1 MPYLGEIPTLKKL
14 SLHFP
19 PKGIWSKIRSIWRV
33 WGMTHDI
40 QQDGINIFHGLSNEL
55 PLNIGTPQQRE
66 TKLGED
72 RCKYLVTIHD
82 LIFIHTPQY
91 YHWIDRKI
99 YNYKFRRA
107 CQCADRVIAVSEY
120 TKQEIM
126 HYYHTPEEKIDV
138 VYQGCDPVF
147 AQDIESSKQE
157 EVKQKYQLPDQYVLY
172 VGSIEERKNLMLV
185 AKAMAEINQM
195 AKANEEK
202 CNIAKIH
209 VVAVGRRTPYVDEIQ
224 AYLKEKAQLQ
234 SQRDCYKKERD
245 EERESHSQTKKELAK
260 AKEEITKLQESKE
273 AKELSEQANVDL
285 HSVVLVL
292 QRRLF
297 KTNSDASSY
306 MKGEVEFDER
316 RMNDMEFTDV
326 VDEANKLAS
335 GIIEEVD
342 QTPVDTGKEPKLPKS
357 DKRKEKKDKEDKPKR
372 RRNVFSIKVLDSM
385 GIDTSNLPAGF
396 KLIHRK
402 NKITGEDV
410 WIVRMY
416 DCYAPLAGCIEYEI
430 GRFNV
435 PGHDPMCSKHPDHI
449 VGKNP
454 LLPSFARFYLDM
466 KIHYNVS
473 ENRILEMLRDM
484 EAFMPQSSLN
494 KWMHEI
500 MKCLRERLQD
510 LMLEV
515 IKSSIYTNNDETRI
529 LVRNLLE
536 DKPDKYKVEYI
547 HAALSL
553 EKKLVVMLYGEG
565 SRSHTIPEE
574 QIFEHSN
581 IKYFTA
587 DRAKLYDTVVKS
599 IEEKYGVKITRTA
612 CWFHARHYFVDAFI
626 ADHRVRPII
635 KLMNYLFYIERVA
648 DEKGKTGEARLKFR
662 LKYSRFVV
670 QSIMKA
676 LQRMK
681 DEKDVKKYGKMVMR
695 AVNYVLDDKEA
706 FQVFLT
712 NGDVEIHNIA
722 IERCF
727 RHIAMGRRNW
737 GKAGSHEAAEN
748 LAFMYSLY
756 ESCKMNNLNF
766 GRYIEDI
773 LTRMKDGDK
782 DYKSMLPCY
791 YVEKSDEVKECA

>member
-1 MPYLGEIPTLKKL
+1 MKQQENMILNKLNQYKNLYL
-14 SLHFP
+14 
-19 PKGIWSKIRSIWRV
+19 
-33 WGMTHDI
+33 
-40 QQDGINIFHGLSNEL
+40 QASNENAHL
-55 PLNIGTPQQRE
+55 
-66 TKLGED
+66 K
-72 RCKYLVTIHD
+72 H
-82 LIFIHTPQY
+82 
-91 YHWIDRKI
+91 
-99 YNYKFRRA
+99 
-107 CQCADRVIAVSEY
+107 AVSKHEDELEANRK
-120 TKQEIM
+120 T
-126 HYYHTPEEKIDV
+126 
-138 VYQGCDPVF
+138 
-147 AQDIESSKQE
+147 IESMDSRILELE
-157 EVKQKYQLPDQYVLY
+157 ENQKEWD
-172 VGSIEERKNLMLV
+172 
-185 AKAMAEINQM
+185 
-195 AKANEEK
+195 
-202 CNIAKIH
+202 
-209 VVAVGRRTPYVDEIQ
+209 
-224 AYLKEKAQLQ
+224 KEKAQLQ

-245 EERESHSQTKKELAK
+245 EEREDHLKTKAELKLAK
-260 AKEEITKLQESKE
+260 EDIAKLQVAKE

-285 HSVVLVL
+285 LSVVQVL

-297 KTNSDASSY
+297 QSNSDASSY
-306 MKGEVEFDER
+306 MKGQVDFDER
-316 RMNDMEFTDV
+316 LMSEMSFDDV
-326 VDEANKLAS
+326 VSEADKLVKELN
-335 GIIEEVD
+335 GDVD
-342 QTPVDTGKEPKLPKS
+342 GTPVDTGKDPELPNSNK
-357 DKRKEKKDKEDKPKR
+357 KEKTDKGDKPKR
-372 RRNVFSIKVLDSM
+372 KRNVFSIPVLDHM
-385 GIDTSNLPAGF
+385 GIDTSNLPEGF

-402 NKITGEDV
+402 DKETGADI
-410 WIVRMY
+410 WMVRMY
-416 DCYAPLAGCIEYEI
+416 ECYAPLAGCIEYEI

-449 VGKNP
+449 IGKNP
-454 LLPSFARFYLDM
+454 LLPSFGRFYFDM

-473 ENRILEMLRDM
+473 ENRILEMLKDM

-494 KWMHEI
+494 KWIHEI
-500 MKCLRERLQD
+500 MTGLRERLLP
-510 LMLEV
+510 LMIEV
-515 IKSSIYTNNDETRI
+515 VKLSTYTNNDETRI

-553 EKKLVVMLYGEG
+553 EKKMVVMLYGEG

-587 DRAKLYDTVVKS
+587 DRAKLYDTVVKNM
-599 IEEKYGVKITRTA
+599 EEKYGIEIKRSA

-626 ADHRVRPII
+626 ADHRVRTII

-648 DEKGKTGEARLKFR
+648 NEKNKRGKARLAFR
-662 LKYSRFVV
+662 LKYSRSVV

-681 DEKDVKKYGKMVMR
+681 DEKDTKKYGKMVMR

-706 FQVFLT
+706 FQLFLK
-712 NGDVEIHNIA
+712 NGDIEIHNIA

-737 GKAGSHEAAEN
+737 GKAGSHKAAEN

-791 YVEKSDEVKECA
+791 YVEKSDEVKEYA

>member
-1 MPYLGEIPTLKKL
+1 MILNQLDQYKNMYLQANNENARLK
-14 SLHFP
+14 HA
-19 PKGIWSKIRSIWRV
+19 V
-33 WGMTHDI
+33 TEHD
-40 QQDGINIFHGLSNEL
+40 NEL
-55 PLNIGTPQQRE
+55 KANQNT
-66 TKLGED
+66 
-72 RCKYLVTIHD
+72 
-82 LIFIHTPQY
+82 
-91 YHWIDRKI
+91 
-99 YNYKFRRA
+99 
-107 CQCADRVIAVSEY
+107 
-120 TKQEIM
+120 
-126 HYYHTPEEKIDV
+126 
-138 VYQGCDPVF
+138 
-147 AQDIESSKQE
+147 IESMENRILALENENK
-157 EVKQKYQLPDQYVLY
+157 
-172 VGSIEERKNLMLV
+172 
-185 AKAMAEINQM
+185 EIT
-195 AKANEEK
+195 A
-202 CNIAKIH
+202 
-209 VVAVGRRTPYVDEIQ
+209 
-224 AYLKEKAQLQ
+224 
-234 SQRDCYKKERD
+234 ERD
-245 EERESHSQTKKELAK
+245 EYKTKCELECDSHSKTKEELTKTKEELTK
-260 AKEEITKLQESKE
+260 AKEEIEKLREAKE
-273 AKELSEQANVDL
+273 AKDLSEQANVDL
-285 HSVVLVL
+285 HSVVQVL
-292 QRRLF
+292 QHRLF
-297 KTNSDASSY
+297 KTNSDATNY
-306 MKGEVEFDER
+306 MKGEMEADEC
-316 RMNDMEFTDV
+316 RMNDMDFKDV
-326 VDEANKLAS
+326 VEEANKLVKELN
-335 GIIEEVD
+335 EEVD
-342 QTPVDTGKEPKLPKS
+342 QTPVDPGKDPELPKS
-357 DKRKEKKDKEDKPKR
+357 DKKKEKKDKEDKPKR

-402 NKITGEDV
+402 DKITGEDV
-410 WIVRMY
+410 WTVRMY

-449 VGKNP
+449 IGTNP

-473 ENRILEMLRDM
+473 ENRILEMLKDM

-500 MKCLRERLQD
+500 MKCLRERLQG

-515 IKSSIYTNNDETRI
+515 IKSSTYTNNDETRI
-529 LVRNLLE
+529 LVRNLME

-547 HAALSL
+547 HAALSQ
-553 EKKLVVMLYGEG
+553 EKKLVVMLYGAG

-587 DRAKLYDTVVKS
+587 DRAKLYETVVKD
-599 IEEKYGVKITRTA
+599 IEEKYDVKITRTA

-662 LKYSRFVV
+662 LKFSRTVV

-737 GKAGSHEAAEN
+737 GKAGSHAAAEN

-782 DYKSMLPCY
+782 DYRAMLPCY
-791 YVEKSDEVKECA
+791 YVEKFDEVKECA

>member
-1 MPYLGEIPTLKKL
+1 MILNKLNQYKNLYL
-14 SLHFP
+14 
-19 PKGIWSKIRSIWRV
+19 
-33 WGMTHDI
+33 
-40 QQDGINIFHGLSNEL
+40 QASNENAHL
-55 PLNIGTPQQRE
+55 
-66 TKLGED
+66 K
-72 RCKYLVTIHD
+72 H
-82 LIFIHTPQY
+82 
-91 YHWIDRKI
+91 
-99 YNYKFRRA
+99 
-107 CQCADRVIAVSEY
+107 AVSRHEDELEASRK
-120 TKQEIM
+120 T
-126 HYYHTPEEKIDV
+126 
-138 VYQGCDPVF
+138 
-147 AQDIESSKQE
+147 IESMDSRILELE
-157 EVKQKYQLPDQYVLY
+157 ENQKEWD
-172 VGSIEERKNLMLV
+172 
-185 AKAMAEINQM
+185 
-195 AKANEEK
+195 
-202 CNIAKIH
+202 
-209 VVAVGRRTPYVDEIQ
+209 
-224 AYLKEKAQLQ
+224 KEKAQLQ

-245 EERESHSQTKKELAK
+245 EEREDHLKTKAELKLAK
-260 AKEEITKLQESKE
+260 EDIAKLQVAKE

-285 HSVVLVL
+285 LSVVQVL

-297 KTNSDASSY
+297 QSNSDASSY
-306 MKGEVEFDER
+306 MKGQVDFDER
-316 RMNDMEFTDV
+316 RMSEMSFDDV
-326 VDEANKLAS
+326 VSEADKLVKELN
-335 GIIEEVD
+335 GDVD
-342 QTPVDTGKEPKLPKS
+342 GTPVDTGKDPELPNSNK
-357 DKRKEKKDKEDKPKR
+357 KEKTDKGDKPKR
-372 RRNVFSIKVLDSM
+372 KRNVFSIPVLDHM
-385 GIDTSNLPAGF
+385 GIDTSNLPEGF

-402 NKITGEDV
+402 DKETGADI
-410 WIVRMY
+410 WMVRMY
-416 DCYAPLAGCIEYEI
+416 ECYAPLAGCIEYEI

-449 VGKNP
+449 IGKNP
-454 LLPSFARFYLDM
+454 LLPSFGRFYFDM

-473 ENRILEMLRDM
+473 ENRILEMLKDM

-494 KWMHEI
+494 KWIHEI
-500 MKCLRERLQD
+500 MTGLRERLLP
-510 LMLEV
+510 LMIEV
-515 IKSSIYTNNDETRI
+515 VKLSTYTNNDETRI

-553 EKKLVVMLYGEG
+553 EKKMVVMLYGEG

-587 DRAKLYDTVVKS
+587 DRAKLYDTVVKNM
-599 IEEKYGVKITRTA
+599 EEKYGIEIKRSA

-626 ADHRVRPII
+626 ADHRVRTII

-648 DEKGKTGEARLKFR
+648 NEKNKRGKARLAFR
-662 LKYSRFVV
+662 LKYSRSVV

-681 DEKDVKKYGKMVMR
+681 DEKDTKKYGKMVMR

-706 FQVFLT
+706 FQLFLK
-712 NGDVEIHNIA
+712 NGDIEIHNIA

-737 GKAGSHEAAEN
+737 GKAGSHKAAEN

>member
-1 MPYLGEIPTLKKL
+1 MKQQENMILNQLDQYKNMYLQANNENARLK
-14 SLHFP
+14 HA
-19 PKGIWSKIRSIWRV
+19 V
-33 WGMTHDI
+33 TEHD
-40 QQDGINIFHGLSNEL
+40 NEL
-55 PLNIGTPQQRE
+55 KANQNT
-66 TKLGED
+66 
-72 RCKYLVTIHD
+72 
-82 LIFIHTPQY
+82 
-91 YHWIDRKI
+91 
-99 YNYKFRRA
+99 
-107 CQCADRVIAVSEY
+107 
-120 TKQEIM
+120 
-126 HYYHTPEEKIDV
+126 
-138 VYQGCDPVF
+138 
-147 AQDIESSKQE
+147 IESMENRILALENENK
-157 EVKQKYQLPDQYVLY
+157 
-172 VGSIEERKNLMLV
+172 
-185 AKAMAEINQM
+185 EIT
-195 AKANEEK
+195 A
-202 CNIAKIH
+202 
-209 VVAVGRRTPYVDEIQ
+209 
-224 AYLKEKAQLQ
+224 
-234 SQRDCYKKERD
+234 ERD
-245 EERESHSQTKKELAK
+245 EYKTKCELECDSHSKTKEELTKTKEELTK
-260 AKEEITKLQESKE
+260 AKEEIEKLREAKE
-273 AKELSEQANVDL
+273 AKDLSEQANVDL
-285 HSVVLVL
+285 HSVVQVL
-292 QRRLF
+292 QHRLF
-297 KTNSDASSY
+297 KTNSDATNY
-306 MKGEVEFDER
+306 MKGEMEADEC
-316 RMNDMEFTDV
+316 RMNDMDFKDV
-326 VDEANKLAS
+326 VEEANKLVKELN
-335 GIIEEVD
+335 EEVD
-342 QTPVDTGKEPKLPKS
+342 QTPVDPGKDPELPKS
-357 DKRKEKKDKEDKPKR
+357 DKKKEKKDKEDKPKR

-402 NKITGEDV
+402 DKITGEDV
-410 WIVRMY
+410 WTVRMY

-449 VGKNP
+449 IGTNP

-473 ENRILEMLRDM
+473 ENRILEMLKDM

-500 MKCLRERLQD
+500 MKCLRERLQG

-515 IKSSIYTNNDETRI
+515 IKSSTYTNNDETRI
-529 LVRNLLE
+529 LVRNLME

-553 EKKLVVMLYGEG
+553 EKKLVVMLYGAG

-587 DRAKLYDTVVKS
+587 DRAKLYETVVKD
-599 IEEKYGVKITRTA
+599 IEEKYDVKITRTA

-662 LKYSRFVV
+662 LKFSRTVV

-737 GKAGSHEAAEN
+737 GKAGSHAAAEN

-782 DYKSMLPCY
+782 DYRAMLPCY
-791 YVEKSDEVKECA
+791 YVEKFDEVKECA

>member
-1 MPYLGEIPTLKKL
+1 MKQQENMILNKLNQYKNLYL
-14 SLHFP
+14 
-19 PKGIWSKIRSIWRV
+19 
-33 WGMTHDI
+33 
-40 QQDGINIFHGLSNEL
+40 QASNENAHL
-55 PLNIGTPQQRE
+55 
-66 TKLGED
+66 K
-72 RCKYLVTIHD
+72 H
-82 LIFIHTPQY
+82 
-91 YHWIDRKI
+91 
-99 YNYKFRRA
+99 
-107 CQCADRVIAVSEY
+107 AVSKHEDELEANRK
-120 TKQEIM
+120 TIDSMDSRILEL
-126 HYYHTPEEKIDV
+126 EEN
-138 VYQGCDPVF
+138 
-147 AQDIESSKQE
+147 
-157 EVKQKYQLPDQYVLY
+157 QKEWD
-172 VGSIEERKNLMLV
+172 
-185 AKAMAEINQM
+185 
-195 AKANEEK
+195 
-202 CNIAKIH
+202 
-209 VVAVGRRTPYVDEIQ
+209 
-224 AYLKEKAQLQ
+224 KEKAQLQ

-260 AKEEITKLQESKE
+260 AKEKITKLQESKE

-402 NKITGEDV
+402 DKITGEDV

>member
-1 MPYLGEIPTLKKL
+1 MKQQENMILNQLDQYKNMYLQANNENARLK
-14 SLHFP
+14 HA
-19 PKGIWSKIRSIWRV
+19 V
-33 WGMTHDI
+33 TEHD
-40 QQDGINIFHGLSNEL
+40 NEL
-55 PLNIGTPQQRE
+55 KANQNT
-66 TKLGED
+66 
-72 RCKYLVTIHD
+72 
-82 LIFIHTPQY
+82 
-91 YHWIDRKI
+91 
-99 YNYKFRRA
+99 
-107 CQCADRVIAVSEY
+107 
-120 TKQEIM
+120 
-126 HYYHTPEEKIDV
+126 
-138 VYQGCDPVF
+138 
-147 AQDIESSKQE
+147 IESMENRILALENENK
-157 EVKQKYQLPDQYVLY
+157 
-172 VGSIEERKNLMLV
+172 
-185 AKAMAEINQM
+185 EIT
-195 AKANEEK
+195 A
-202 CNIAKIH
+202 
-209 VVAVGRRTPYVDEIQ
+209 
-224 AYLKEKAQLQ
+224 
-234 SQRDCYKKERD
+234 ERD
-245 EERESHSQTKKELAK
+245 EYKTKCELECDSHSKTKEELTKTKEELTK
-260 AKEEITKLQESKE
+260 AKEEIEKLREAKE
-273 AKELSEQANVDL
+273 AKDLSEQANVDL
-285 HSVVLVL
+285 HSVAQVL
-292 QRRLF
+292 QHRLF
-297 KTNSDASSY
+297 KTNSDATNY
-306 MKGEVEFDER
+306 MKGEMEADEC
-316 RMNDMEFTDV
+316 RMNDMDFKDV
-326 VDEANKLAS
+326 VEEANKLVKELN
-335 GIIEEVD
+335 EEVD
-342 QTPVDTGKEPKLPKS
+342 QTPVDPGKDPELPKS
-357 DKRKEKKDKEDKPKR
+357 DKKKEKKDKEDKPKR

-402 NKITGEDV
+402 DKITGEDV
-410 WIVRMY
+410 WTVRMY

-449 VGKNP
+449 IGTNP

-473 ENRILEMLRDM
+473 ENRILEMLKDM

-500 MKCLRERLQD
+500 MKCLRERLQG

-515 IKSSIYTNNDETRI
+515 IKSSTYTNNDETRI
-529 LVRNLLE
+529 LDRNLME

-553 EKKLVVMLYGEG
+553 EKKLVVMLYGAG

-587 DRAKLYDTVVKS
+587 DRAKLYETVVKD
-599 IEEKYGVKITRTA
+599 IEEKYDVKITRTA

-662 LKYSRFVV
+662 LKFSRTVV

-737 GKAGSHEAAEN
+737 GKAGSHAAAEN

-782 DYKSMLPCY
+782 DYRAMLPCY
-791 YVEKSDEVKECA
+791 YVEKFDEVKECA

>member
-1 MPYLGEIPTLKKL
+1 MKQQENMILSQLDQYKNMYLQANNENARLK
-14 SLHFP
+14 HA
-19 PKGIWSKIRSIWRV
+19 V
-33 WGMTHDI
+33 TEHD
-40 QQDGINIFHGLSNEL
+40 NEL
-55 PLNIGTPQQRE
+55 KANQNT
-66 TKLGED
+66 
-72 RCKYLVTIHD
+72 
-82 LIFIHTPQY
+82 
-91 YHWIDRKI
+91 
-99 YNYKFRRA
+99 
-107 CQCADRVIAVSEY
+107 
-120 TKQEIM
+120 
-126 HYYHTPEEKIDV
+126 
-138 VYQGCDPVF
+138 
-147 AQDIESSKQE
+147 IESMENRILALENENK
-157 EVKQKYQLPDQYVLY
+157 
-172 VGSIEERKNLMLV
+172 
-185 AKAMAEINQM
+185 EIT
-195 AKANEEK
+195 A
-202 CNIAKIH
+202 
-209 VVAVGRRTPYVDEIQ
+209 
-224 AYLKEKAQLQ
+224 
-234 SQRDCYKKERD
+234 ERD
-245 EERESHSQTKKELAK
+245 EYKTKCELECDSHSKTKEELTKTKEELTK
-260 AKEEITKLQESKE
+260 AKEEIEKLREAKE
-273 AKELSEQANVDL
+273 AKDLSEQANVDL
-285 HSVVLVL
+285 HSVVQVL
-292 QRRLF
+292 QHRLF
-297 KTNSDASSY
+297 KTNSDATNY
-306 MKGEVEFDER
+306 MKGEMEADEC
-316 RMNDMEFTDV
+316 RMNDMDFKDV
-326 VDEANKLAS
+326 VEEANKLVKELN
-335 GIIEEVD
+335 EEVD
-342 QTPVDTGKEPKLPKS
+342 QTPVDPGKDPELPKS
-357 DKRKEKKDKEDKPKR
+357 DKKKEKKDKEDKPKR

-402 NKITGEDV
+402 DKITGEDV
-410 WIVRMY
+410 WTVRMY

-449 VGKNP
+449 IGTNP

-473 ENRILEMLRDM
+473 ENRILEMLKDM

-500 MKCLRERLQD
+500 MKCLRERLQG

-515 IKSSIYTNNDETRI
+515 IKSSTYTNNDETRI
-529 LVRNLLE
+529 LVRNLME

-553 EKKLVVMLYGEG
+553 EKKLVVMLYGAG

-587 DRAKLYDTVVKS
+587 DRAKLYETVVKD
-599 IEEKYGVKITRTA
+599 IEEKYDVKITRTA

-662 LKYSRFVV
+662 LKFSRTVV

-737 GKAGSHEAAEN
+737 GKAGSHAAAEN

-782 DYKSMLPCY
+782 DYRAMLPCY
-791 YVEKSDEVKECA
+791 YVEKFDEVKECA

>member
-1 MPYLGEIPTLKKL
+1 MILNKLNQYRNLYLQASNVNAHLK
-14 SLHFP
+14 H
-19 PKGIWSKIRSIWRV
+19 
-33 WGMTHDI
+33 
-40 QQDGINIFHGLSNEL
+40 
-55 PLNIGTPQQRE
+55 
-66 TKLGED
+66 
-72 RCKYLVTIHD
+72 
-82 LIFIHTPQY
+82 
-91 YHWIDRKI
+91 
-99 YNYKFRRA
+99 
-107 CQCADRVIAVSEY
+107 AVSKHEDELEANRK
-120 TKQEIM
+120 TIESMDSRILELEENQKEWD
-126 HYYHTPEEKIDV
+126 EEK
-138 VYQGCDPVF
+138 
-147 AQDIESSKQE
+147 ARLE
-157 EVKQKYQLPDQYVLY
+157 
-172 VGSIEERKNLMLV
+172 
-185 AKAMAEINQM
+185 
-195 AKANEEK
+195 
-202 CNIAKIH
+202 
-209 VVAVGRRTPYVDEIQ
+209 
-224 AYLKEKAQLQ
+224 

-335 GIIEEVD
+335 GINEEVD

-402 NKITGEDV
+402 DKITGEDV

-500 MKCLRERLQD
+500 MKCLRERLQG

-565 SRSHTIPEE
+565 SR
-574 QIFEHSN
+574 
-581 IKYFTA
+581 
-587 DRAKLYDTVVKS
+587 
-599 IEEKYGVKITRTA
+599 
-612 CWFHARHYFVDAFI
+612 
-626 ADHRVRPII
+626 II

-695 AVNYVLDDKEA
+695 AVNYVLDDKEV

-748 LAFMYSLY
+748 LAFMCSLY

>member
-1 MPYLGEIPTLKKL
+1 MKQQENMILNQLDQYKNMYLQANNENARLK
-14 SLHFP
+14 HA
-19 PKGIWSKIRSIWRV
+19 V
-33 WGMTHDI
+33 TEHD
-40 QQDGINIFHGLSNEL
+40 NEL
-55 PLNIGTPQQRE
+55 KANQNT
-66 TKLGED
+66 
-72 RCKYLVTIHD
+72 
-82 LIFIHTPQY
+82 
-91 YHWIDRKI
+91 
-99 YNYKFRRA
+99 
-107 CQCADRVIAVSEY
+107 
-120 TKQEIM
+120 
-126 HYYHTPEEKIDV
+126 
-138 VYQGCDPVF
+138 
-147 AQDIESSKQE
+147 IESMENRILALENENK
-157 EVKQKYQLPDQYVLY
+157 
-172 VGSIEERKNLMLV
+172 
-185 AKAMAEINQM
+185 EIT
-195 AKANEEK
+195 A
-202 CNIAKIH
+202 
-209 VVAVGRRTPYVDEIQ
+209 
-224 AYLKEKAQLQ
+224 
-234 SQRDCYKKERD
+234 ERD
-245 EERESHSQTKKELAK
+245 EYKTKCELECDSHSKTKEELTKTKEELTK
-260 AKEEITKLQESKE
+260 AKEEIEKLREAKE
-273 AKELSEQANVDL
+273 AKDLSEQANVDL
-285 HSVVLVL
+285 HSVVQVL
-292 QRRLF
+292 QHRLF
-297 KTNSDASSY
+297 KTNSDATNY
-306 MKGEVEFDER
+306 MKGEMEADEC
-316 RMNDMEFTDV
+316 RMNDMDFKDV
-326 VDEANKLAS
+326 VEEANKLVKELN
-335 GIIEEVD
+335 EEVD
-342 QTPVDTGKEPKLPKS
+342 QTPVDPGKDPELPKS
-357 DKRKEKKDKEDKPKR
+357 DKKKEKKDKEDKPKR

-402 NKITGEDV
+402 DKITGEDV
-410 WIVRMY
+410 WTVRMY

-449 VGKNP
+449 IGTNP

-473 ENRILEMLRDM
+473 ENRILEMLKDM

-500 MKCLRERLQD
+500 MKCLRERLQG

-515 IKSSIYTNNDETRI
+515 IKSSTYTNNDETRI
-529 LVRNLLE
+529 LVRNLME

-547 HAALSL
+547 HAALSQ
-553 EKKLVVMLYGEG
+553 EKKLVVMLYGAG

-587 DRAKLYDTVVKS
+587 DRAKLYETVVKD
-599 IEEKYGVKITRTA
+599 IEEKYDVKITRTA

-662 LKYSRFVV
+662 LKFSRTVV

-737 GKAGSHEAAEN
+737 GKAGSHAAAEN

-782 DYKSMLPCY
+782 DYRAMLPCY

>member
-1 MPYLGEIPTLKKL
+1 MILNQLNQYKNLYL
-14 SLHFP
+14 
-19 PKGIWSKIRSIWRV
+19 
-33 WGMTHDI
+33 
-40 QQDGINIFHGLSNEL
+40 QASNENAHL
-55 PLNIGTPQQRE
+55 
-66 TKLGED
+66 K
-72 RCKYLVTIHD
+72 H
-82 LIFIHTPQY
+82 
-91 YHWIDRKI
+91 
-99 YNYKFRRA
+99 
-107 CQCADRVIAVSEY
+107 AVSKHEDELEANRK
-120 TKQEIM
+120 T
-126 HYYHTPEEKIDV
+126 
-138 VYQGCDPVF
+138 
-147 AQDIESSKQE
+147 IESMDSRILELE
-157 EVKQKYQLPDQYVLY
+157 ENQKEWD
-172 VGSIEERKNLMLV
+172 
-185 AKAMAEINQM
+185 
-195 AKANEEK
+195 
-202 CNIAKIH
+202 
-209 VVAVGRRTPYVDEIQ
+209 
-224 AYLKEKAQLQ
+224 KEKAQLQ

-245 EERESHSQTKKELAK
+245 EEREDHLKTKAELKLAK
-260 AKEEITKLQESKE
+260 EDIAKLQVAKE

-285 HSVVLVL
+285 LSVVQVL

-297 KTNSDASSY
+297 QSNSDASSY
-306 MKGEVEFDER
+306 MKGQVDFDER
-316 RMNDMEFTDV
+316 RMSEMSFDDV
-326 VDEANKLAS
+326 VSEADKLVKELN
-335 GIIEEVD
+335 GDVD
-342 QTPVDTGKEPKLPKS
+342 GTPVDTGKDPELPNSNK
-357 DKRKEKKDKEDKPKR
+357 KEKTDKGDKPKR
-372 RRNVFSIKVLDSM
+372 KRNVFSIPVLDHM
-385 GIDTSNLPAGF
+385 GIDTSNLPEGF

-402 NKITGEDV
+402 DKETGADI
-410 WIVRMY
+410 WMVRMY
-416 DCYAPLAGCIEYEI
+416 ECYAPLAGCIEYEI

-449 VGKNP
+449 IGKNP
-454 LLPSFARFYLDM
+454 LLPSFGRFYFDM

-473 ENRILEMLRDM
+473 ENRILEMLKDM

-494 KWMHEI
+494 KWIHEI
-500 MKCLRERLQD
+500 MTGLRERLLP
-510 LMLEV
+510 LMIEV
-515 IKSSIYTNNDETRI
+515 VKLSTYTNNDETRI

-553 EKKLVVMLYGEG
+553 EKKMVVMLYGEG

-587 DRAKLYDTVVKS
+587 DRAKLYDTVVKNM
-599 IEEKYGVKITRTA
+599 EEKYGIEIKRSA

-626 ADHRVRPII
+626 ADHRVRTII

-648 DEKGKTGEARLKFR
+648 NEKNKRGKARLAFR
-662 LKYSRFVV
+662 LKYSRSVV

-681 DEKDVKKYGKMVMR
+681 DEKDTKKYGKMVMR

-706 FQVFLT
+706 FQLFLK
-712 NGDVEIHNIA
+712 NGDIEIHNIA

-737 GKAGSHEAAEN
+737 GKAGSHKAAEN

-791 YVEKSDEVKECA
+791 YVEKTDEVKECA

>member
-1 MPYLGEIPTLKKL
+1 MILNQLDQYKNMYLQANNENARLK
-14 SLHFP
+14 HA
-19 PKGIWSKIRSIWRV
+19 V
-33 WGMTHDI
+33 TEHD
-40 QQDGINIFHGLSNEL
+40 NEL
-55 PLNIGTPQQRE
+55 KANQNT
-66 TKLGED
+66 
-72 RCKYLVTIHD
+72 
-82 LIFIHTPQY
+82 
-91 YHWIDRKI
+91 
-99 YNYKFRRA
+99 
-107 CQCADRVIAVSEY
+107 
-120 TKQEIM
+120 
-126 HYYHTPEEKIDV
+126 
-138 VYQGCDPVF
+138 
-147 AQDIESSKQE
+147 IESMENRILALENENK
-157 EVKQKYQLPDQYVLY
+157 
-172 VGSIEERKNLMLV
+172 
-185 AKAMAEINQM
+185 EIT
-195 AKANEEK
+195 A
-202 CNIAKIH
+202 
-209 VVAVGRRTPYVDEIQ
+209 
-224 AYLKEKAQLQ
+224 
-234 SQRDCYKKERD
+234 ERD
-245 EERESHSQTKKELAK
+245 EYKTKFELECDSHSKTKEELTKTKEELTK
-260 AKEEITKLQESKE
+260 AKEEIEKLREAKE
-273 AKELSEQANVDL
+273 AKDLSEQANVDL
-285 HSVVLVL
+285 HSVVQVL
-292 QRRLF
+292 QHRLF
-297 KTNSDASSY
+297 KTNSDATNY
-306 MKGEVEFDER
+306 MKGEMEADEC
-316 RMNDMEFTDV
+316 RMNDMDFKDV
-326 VDEANKLAS
+326 VEEANKLVKELN
-335 GIIEEVD
+335 EEVD
-342 QTPVDTGKEPKLPKS
+342 QTPVDPGKDPELPKS
-357 DKRKEKKDKEDKPKR
+357 DKKKEKKDKEDKPKR

-402 NKITGEDV
+402 DKITGEDV
-410 WIVRMY
+410 WTVRMY

-449 VGKNP
+449 IGTNP

-473 ENRILEMLRDM
+473 ENRILEMLKDM

-494 KWMHEI
+494 KWMYEI
-500 MKCLRERLQD
+500 MKCLRERLQG

-515 IKSSIYTNNDETRI
+515 IKSSTYTNNDETRI
-529 LVRNLLE
+529 LVRNLME

-553 EKKLVVMLYGEG
+553 EKKLVVMLYGAG

-587 DRAKLYDTVVKS
+587 DRAKLYETVVKD
-599 IEEKYGVKITRTA
+599 IEEKYDVKITRTA

-662 LKYSRFVV
+662 LKFSRTVV

-737 GKAGSHEAAEN
+737 GKAGSHAAAEN

-782 DYKSMLPCY
+782 DYRAMLPCY

>member
-1 MPYLGEIPTLKKL
+1 MILNQLDQYKNMYLQANNENARLK
-14 SLHFP
+14 HA
-19 PKGIWSKIRSIWRV
+19 V
-33 WGMTHDI
+33 TEHD
-40 QQDGINIFHGLSNEL
+40 NEL
-55 PLNIGTPQQRE
+55 KANQNT
-66 TKLGED
+66 
-72 RCKYLVTIHD
+72 
-82 LIFIHTPQY
+82 
-91 YHWIDRKI
+91 
-99 YNYKFRRA
+99 
-107 CQCADRVIAVSEY
+107 
-120 TKQEIM
+120 
-126 HYYHTPEEKIDV
+126 
-138 VYQGCDPVF
+138 
-147 AQDIESSKQE
+147 IESMENRILALENENK
-157 EVKQKYQLPDQYVLY
+157 
-172 VGSIEERKNLMLV
+172 
-185 AKAMAEINQM
+185 EIT
-195 AKANEEK
+195 A
-202 CNIAKIH
+202 
-209 VVAVGRRTPYVDEIQ
+209 
-224 AYLKEKAQLQ
+224 
-234 SQRDCYKKERD
+234 ERD
-245 EERESHSQTKKELAK
+245 EYKTKCELECDSHSKTKEELTKTKEELTK
-260 AKEEITKLQESKE
+260 AKEEIEKLREAKE
-273 AKELSEQANVDL
+273 AKDLSEQANVDL
-285 HSVVLVL
+285 HSVVQVL
-292 QRRLF
+292 QHRLF
-297 KTNSDASSY
+297 KTNSDATNY
-306 MKGEVEFDER
+306 MKGEMEADEC
-316 RMNDMEFTDV
+316 RMNDMDFKDV
-326 VDEANKLAS
+326 VEEANKLVKELN
-335 GIIEEVD
+335 EEVD
-342 QTPVDTGKEPKLPKS
+342 QTPVDPGKDPELPKS
-357 DKRKEKKDKEDKPKR
+357 DKKKEKKDKEDKPKR

-402 NKITGEDV
+402 DKITGEDV
-410 WIVRMY
+410 WTVRMY

-449 VGKNP
+449 IGTNP

-473 ENRILEMLRDM
+473 ENRILEMLKDM

-494 KWMHEI
+494 KCMHEI
-500 MKCLRERLQD
+500 MKCLRERLQG

-515 IKSSIYTNNDETRI
+515 IKSSTYTNNDETRI
-529 LVRNLLE
+529 LVRNLME

-553 EKKLVVMLYGEG
+553 EKKLVVMLYGAG

-587 DRAKLYDTVVKS
+587 DRAKLYETVVKD
-599 IEEKYGVKITRTA
+599 IEEKYDVKITRTA

-662 LKYSRFVV
+662 LKFSRTVV

-737 GKAGSHEAAEN
+737 GKAGSHAAAEN

-782 DYKSMLPCY
+782 DYRAMLPCY
-791 YVEKSDEVKECA
+791 YVEKFDEVKECA

>member
-1 MPYLGEIPTLKKL
+1 MILNQLNQYKNLYL
-14 SLHFP
+14 
-19 PKGIWSKIRSIWRV
+19 
-33 WGMTHDI
+33 
-40 QQDGINIFHGLSNEL
+40 QASNENAHL
-55 PLNIGTPQQRE
+55 
-66 TKLGED
+66 K
-72 RCKYLVTIHD
+72 H
-82 LIFIHTPQY
+82 
-91 YHWIDRKI
+91 
-99 YNYKFRRA
+99 
-107 CQCADRVIAVSEY
+107 AVSKHEDELEANRK
-120 TKQEIM
+120 T
-126 HYYHTPEEKIDV
+126 
-138 VYQGCDPVF
+138 
-147 AQDIESSKQE
+147 IESMDSRILELE
-157 EVKQKYQLPDQYVLY
+157 ENQKEWD
-172 VGSIEERKNLMLV
+172 
-185 AKAMAEINQM
+185 
-195 AKANEEK
+195 
-202 CNIAKIH
+202 
-209 VVAVGRRTPYVDEIQ
+209 
-224 AYLKEKAQLQ
+224 KEKAQLE

-245 EERESHSQTKKELAK
+245 EEREDHLKTKAELKLAK
-260 AKEEITKLQESKE
+260 EDIAKLQVAKE

-285 HSVVLVL
+285 LSVVQVL

-297 KTNSDASSY
+297 QSNSDASSY
-306 MKGEVEFDER
+306 MKGQVDFDER
-316 RMNDMEFTDV
+316 LMSEMSFDDV
-326 VDEANKLAS
+326 VSEADKLVKELN
-335 GIIEEVD
+335 GDVD
-342 QTPVDTGKEPKLPKS
+342 GTPVDTGKDPELPNSNK
-357 DKRKEKKDKEDKPKR
+357 KEKTDKGDKPKR
-372 RRNVFSIKVLDSM
+372 KRNVFSIPVLDHM
-385 GIDTSNLPAGF
+385 GIDTSNLPEGF

-402 NKITGEDV
+402 DKETGADI
-410 WIVRMY
+410 WMVRMY
-416 DCYAPLAGCIEYEI
+416 ECYAPLAGCIEYEI

-449 VGKNP
+449 IGKNP
-454 LLPSFARFYLDM
+454 LLPSFGRFYFDM

-473 ENRILEMLRDM
+473 ENRILEMLKDM

-494 KWMHEI
+494 KWIHEI
-500 MKCLRERLQD
+500 MTGLRERLLP
-510 LMLEV
+510 LMIEV
-515 IKSSIYTNNDETRI
+515 VKLSTYTNNDETRI

-553 EKKLVVMLYGEG
+553 EKKMVVMLYGEG

-587 DRAKLYDTVVKS
+587 DRAKLYDTVVKNM
-599 IEEKYGVKITRTA
+599 EEKYGIEIKRSA

-626 ADHRVRPII
+626 ADHRVRTII

-648 DEKGKTGEARLKFR
+648 NEKNKRGKARLAFR
-662 LKYSRFVV
+662 LKYSRSVV

-681 DEKDVKKYGKMVMR
+681 DEKDTKKYGKMVMR

-706 FQVFLT
+706 FQLFLK
-712 NGDVEIHNIA
+712 NGDIEIHNIA

-737 GKAGSHEAAEN
+737 GKAGSHKTAEN

-791 YVEKSDEVKECA
+791 YVEKTDEVKECA

>member
-1 MPYLGEIPTLKKL
+1 MILNQLNQYRNLYLQANNKIEGLK
-14 SLHFP
+14 HA
-19 PKGIWSKIRSIWRV
+19 V
-33 WGMTHDI
+33 AQHE
-40 QQDGINIFHGLSNEL
+40 NEL
-55 PLNIGTPQQRE
+55 KTRQE
-66 TKLGED
+66 
-72 RCKYLVTIHD
+72 
-82 LIFIHTPQY
+82 LIESMDSRILEFEKDY
-91 YHWIDRKI
+91 E
-99 YNYKFRRA
+99 A
-107 CQCADRVIAVSEY
+107 VAADRDDY
-120 TKQEIM
+120 
-126 HYYHTPEEKIDV
+126 
-138 VYQGCDPVF
+138 
-147 AQDIESSKQE
+147 
-157 EVKQKYQLPDQYVLY
+157 
-172 VGSIEERKNLMLV
+172 
-185 AKAMAEINQM
+185 
-195 AKANEEK
+195 
-202 CNIAKIH
+202 
-209 VVAVGRRTPYVDEIQ
+209 
-224 AYLKEKAQLQ
+224 
-234 SQRDCYKKERD
+234 
-245 EERESHSQTKKELAK
+245 K
-260 AKEEITKLQESKE
+260 AKYEQECDSHVKTKEELKALREENAKLQNAKE

-285 HSVVLVL
+285 HSVVQVL
-292 QRRLF
+292 QHRLF
-297 KTNSDASSY
+297 KTNSDATAY

-316 RMNDMEFTDV
+316 RMNDMEFKDV
-326 VDEANKLAS
+326 VEEADKLVKELN
-335 GIIEEVD
+335 EEVD
-342 QTPVDTGKEPKLPKS
+342 KTPVDPGKEPELPKS
-357 DKRKEKKDKEDKPKR
+357 DKKKEKKDKEDKPKR

-402 NKITGEDV
+402 DKDTGEDV
-410 WIVRMY
+410 WTVRMY

-473 ENRILEMLRDM
+473 ENRILEMLKDM

-494 KWMHEI
+494 KWIHEV
-500 MKCLRERLQD
+500 MQCLRERLQD
-510 LMLEV
+510 LMIEV
-515 IKSSIYTNNDETRI
+515 IKSSSYTHNDETRI
-529 LVRNLLE
+529 LVRNLME

-553 EKKLVVMLYGEG
+553 EKKLVVMLYGAG

-574 QIFEHSN
+574 QIFEQSN
-581 IKYFTA
+581 IRYFTA
-587 DRAKLYDTVVKS
+587 DRAKLYETVVKDL
-599 IEEKYGVKITRTA
+599 EEKYGVEITRTA

-626 ADHRVRPII
+626 ADHRVRTII

-648 DEKGKTGEARLKFR
+648 NEKGKTGAKRLAFR
-662 LKYSRFVV
+662 LRYSRPVV

-737 GKAGSHEAAEN
+737 GKAGSHGAAEN

-782 DYKSMLPCY
+782 DYRAMLPCY

>member
-1 MPYLGEIPTLKKL
+1 MKQQVNMILNQLNQYRNMYL
-14 SLHFP
+14 
-19 PKGIWSKIRSIWRV
+19 
-33 WGMTHDI
+33 
-40 QQDGINIFHGLSNEL
+40 QASNENASL
-55 PLNIGTPQQRE
+55 KHAATQHEEELETNRE
-66 TKLGED
+66 M
-72 RCKYLVTIHD
+72 
-82 LIFIHTPQY
+82 
-91 YHWIDRKI
+91 
-99 YNYKFRRA
+99 
-107 CQCADRVIAVSEY
+107 IA
-120 TKQEIM
+120 
-126 HYYHTPEEKIDV
+126 
-138 VYQGCDPVF
+138 
-147 AQDIESSKQE
+147 SKDSRIRE
-157 EVKQKYQLPDQYVLY
+157 LE
-172 VGSIEERKNLMLV
+172 EERK
-185 AKAMAEINQM
+185 
-195 AKANEEK
+195 
-202 CNIAKIH
+202 
-209 VVAVGRRTPYVDEIQ
+209 GWD
-224 AYLKEKAQLQ
+224 
-234 SQRDCYKKERD
+234 KERRQLLD
-245 EERESHSQTKKELAK
+245 ERDSYKSQLKIEQDAHSKTKEELAK
-260 AKEEITKLQESKE
+260 SKEEISKLQDAKE

-285 HSVVLVL
+285 HSVVKVL
-292 QRRLF
+292 QHRLF

-306 MKGEVEFDER
+306 MKGEVDFDER
-316 RMNDMEFTDV
+316 RMDDMEFNDV
-326 VDEANKLAS
+326 VGEANKLVKELN
-335 GIIEEVD
+335 EEVD
-342 QTPVDTGKEPKLPKS
+342 QTPVDPGKEPKLPKS
-357 DKRKEKKDKEDKPKR
+357 DKKKEKKDKAGKPKR
-372 RRNVFSIKVLDSM
+372 RRNIFSIKVLDQM
-385 GIDTSNLPAGF
+385 GVDTTNLPAGF

-402 NKITGEDV
+402 DKDTGEDV
-410 WIVRMY
+410 WTVRMY

-435 PGHDPMCSKHPDHI
+435 PGHDPMCSKHPAHI
-449 VGKNP
+449 VGRNP

-500 MKCLRERLQD
+500 MQCLRERLQG

-515 IKSSIYTNNDETRI
+515 IKSSTYTNNDETRI
-529 LVRNLLE
+529 LVRNLME

-574 QIFEHSN
+574 QIFEYSN

-587 DRAKLYDTVVKS
+587 DRAKLYDTVVKDL
-599 IEEKYGVKITRTA
+599 EEKCGVKITRTA

-626 ADHRVRPII
+626 ADHRVRTII

-648 DEKGKTGEARLKFR
+648 NEKGKRGEDRLKFR
-662 LKYSRFVV
+662 LKYSRSVV

-737 GKAGSHEAAEN
+737 GKAGSHGAAEN

-782 DYKSMLPCY
+782 DYRAMLPCY
-791 YVEKSDEVKECA
+791 YVEKTDEVKECA

>member
-1 MPYLGEIPTLKKL
+1 MILNQLDQYKNMYLQANNENARLK
-14 SLHFP
+14 HA
-19 PKGIWSKIRSIWRV
+19 V
-33 WGMTHDI
+33 TEHD
-40 QQDGINIFHGLSNEL
+40 NEL
-55 PLNIGTPQQRE
+55 KANQNT
-66 TKLGED
+66 
-72 RCKYLVTIHD
+72 
-82 LIFIHTPQY
+82 
-91 YHWIDRKI
+91 
-99 YNYKFRRA
+99 
-107 CQCADRVIAVSEY
+107 
-120 TKQEIM
+120 
-126 HYYHTPEEKIDV
+126 
-138 VYQGCDPVF
+138 
-147 AQDIESSKQE
+147 IESMENRILALENENK
-157 EVKQKYQLPDQYVLY
+157 
-172 VGSIEERKNLMLV
+172 
-185 AKAMAEINQM
+185 EIT
-195 AKANEEK
+195 A
-202 CNIAKIH
+202 
-209 VVAVGRRTPYVDEIQ
+209 
-224 AYLKEKAQLQ
+224 
-234 SQRDCYKKERD
+234 ERD
-245 EERESHSQTKKELAK
+245 EYKTKCELECDSHSKTKEELTKTKEELTK
-260 AKEEITKLQESKE
+260 AKEEIEKLREAKE
-273 AKELSEQANVDL
+273 AKDLSEQANVDL
-285 HSVVLVL
+285 HSVVQVL
-292 QRRLF
+292 QHRLF
-297 KTNSDASSY
+297 KTNSDATNY
-306 MKGEVEFDER
+306 MKGEMEADEC
-316 RMNDMEFTDV
+316 RMNDMDFKDV
-326 VDEANKLAS
+326 VEEANKLVKELN
-335 GIIEEVD
+335 EEVD
-342 QTPVDTGKEPKLPKS
+342 QTPVDPGKDPELPKS
-357 DKRKEKKDKEDKPKR
+357 DKKKEKKDKEDKPKR

-402 NKITGEDV
+402 DKITGEDV
-410 WIVRMY
+410 WTVRMY
-416 DCYAPLAGCIEYEI
+416 DCYAPLAG
-430 GRFNV
+430 
-435 PGHDPMCSKHPDHI
+435 
-449 VGKNP
+449 
-454 LLPSFARFYLDM
+454 
-466 KIHYNVS
+466 
-473 ENRILEMLRDM
+473 LEMLKDM

-500 MKCLRERLQD
+500 MKCLRERLQG

-515 IKSSIYTNNDETRI
+515 IKSSTYTNNDETRI
-529 LVRNLLE
+529 LVRNLME

-553 EKKLVVMLYGEG
+553 EKKLVVMLYGAG

-587 DRAKLYDTVVKS
+587 DRAKLYETVVKD
-599 IEEKYGVKITRTA
+599 IEEKYDVKITRTA

-662 LKYSRFVV
+662 LKFSRTVV

-737 GKAGSHEAAEN
+737 GKAGSHAAAEN

-782 DYKSMLPCY
+782 DYRAMLPCY
-791 YVEKSDEVKECA
+791 YVEKFDEVKECA

>member
-1 MPYLGEIPTLKKL
+1 MILSQLDQYKNMYLQANNENARLK
-14 SLHFP
+14 HA
-19 PKGIWSKIRSIWRV
+19 V
-33 WGMTHDI
+33 TEHD
-40 QQDGINIFHGLSNEL
+40 NEL
-55 PLNIGTPQQRE
+55 KANQNT
-66 TKLGED
+66 
-72 RCKYLVTIHD
+72 
-82 LIFIHTPQY
+82 
-91 YHWIDRKI
+91 
-99 YNYKFRRA
+99 
-107 CQCADRVIAVSEY
+107 
-120 TKQEIM
+120 
-126 HYYHTPEEKIDV
+126 
-138 VYQGCDPVF
+138 
-147 AQDIESSKQE
+147 IESMENRILALENENK
-157 EVKQKYQLPDQYVLY
+157 
-172 VGSIEERKNLMLV
+172 
-185 AKAMAEINQM
+185 EIT
-195 AKANEEK
+195 A
-202 CNIAKIH
+202 
-209 VVAVGRRTPYVDEIQ
+209 
-224 AYLKEKAQLQ
+224 
-234 SQRDCYKKERD
+234 ERD
-245 EERESHSQTKKELAK
+245 EYKTKCELECDSHSKTKEELTKTKEELTK
-260 AKEEITKLQESKE
+260 AKEEIEKLREAKE
-273 AKELSEQANVDL
+273 AKDLSEQANVDL
-285 HSVVLVL
+285 HSVVQVL
-292 QRRLF
+292 QHRLF
-297 KTNSDASSY
+297 KTNSDATNY
-306 MKGEVEFDER
+306 MKGEMEADEC
-316 RMNDMEFTDV
+316 RMNDMDFKDV
-326 VDEANKLAS
+326 VEEANKLVKELN
-335 GIIEEVD
+335 EEVD
-342 QTPVDTGKEPKLPKS
+342 QTPVDPGKDPELPKS
-357 DKRKEKKDKEDKPKR
+357 DKKKEKKDKEDKPKR

-402 NKITGEDV
+402 DKITGEDV
-410 WIVRMY
+410 WTVRMY

-449 VGKNP
+449 IGTNP

-473 ENRILEMLRDM
+473 ENRILEMLKDM

-494 KWMHEI
+494 KWMYEI
-500 MKCLRERLQD
+500 MKCLRERLQG

-515 IKSSIYTNNDETRI
+515 IKSSTYTNNDETRI
-529 LVRNLLE
+529 LVRNLME

-553 EKKLVVMLYGEG
+553 EKKLVVMLYGAG

-587 DRAKLYDTVVKS
+587 DRAKLYETVVKD
-599 IEEKYGVKITRTA
+599 IEEKYDVKITRTA

-662 LKYSRFVV
+662 LKFSRTVV

-737 GKAGSHEAAEN
+737 GKAGSHAAAEN

-782 DYKSMLPCY
+782 DYRAMLPCY

>member
-1 MPYLGEIPTLKKL
+1 MKQQENMILNQLNQYKNLYL
-14 SLHFP
+14 
-19 PKGIWSKIRSIWRV
+19 
-33 WGMTHDI
+33 
-40 QQDGINIFHGLSNEL
+40 QASNENAHL
-55 PLNIGTPQQRE
+55 
-66 TKLGED
+66 K
-72 RCKYLVTIHD
+72 H
-82 LIFIHTPQY
+82 
-91 YHWIDRKI
+91 
-99 YNYKFRRA
+99 
-107 CQCADRVIAVSEY
+107 AVSKHEDELEANRK
-120 TKQEIM
+120 T
-126 HYYHTPEEKIDV
+126 
-138 VYQGCDPVF
+138 
-147 AQDIESSKQE
+147 IESMDSRILELE
-157 EVKQKYQLPDQYVLY
+157 ENQKEWD
-172 VGSIEERKNLMLV
+172 
-185 AKAMAEINQM
+185 
-195 AKANEEK
+195 
-202 CNIAKIH
+202 
-209 VVAVGRRTPYVDEIQ
+209 
-224 AYLKEKAQLQ
+224 KEKAQLE

-245 EERESHSQTKKELAK
+245 EEREDHLKTKAELKLAK
-260 AKEEITKLQESKE
+260 EDIAKLQVAKE

-285 HSVVLVL
+285 LSVVQVL

-297 KTNSDASSY
+297 QSNSDASSY
-306 MKGEVEFDER
+306 MKGQVDFDER
-316 RMNDMEFTDV
+316 RMSEMSFDDV
-326 VDEANKLAS
+326 VSEADKLVKELN
-335 GIIEEVD
+335 GDVD
-342 QTPVDTGKEPKLPKS
+342 GTPVDTGKDPELPNSNK
-357 DKRKEKKDKEDKPKR
+357 KEKTDKGDKPKR
-372 RRNVFSIKVLDSM
+372 KRNVFSIPVLDHM
-385 GIDTSNLPAGF
+385 GIDTSNLPEGF

-402 NKITGEDV
+402 DKETGADI
-410 WIVRMY
+410 WMVRMY
-416 DCYAPLAGCIEYEI
+416 ECYAPLAGCIEYEI

-449 VGKNP
+449 IGKNP
-454 LLPSFARFYLDM
+454 LLPSFGRFYFDM

-473 ENRILEMLRDM
+473 ENRILEMLKDM

-494 KWMHEI
+494 KWIHEI
-500 MKCLRERLQD
+500 MTGLRERLLP
-510 LMLEV
+510 LMIEV
-515 IKSSIYTNNDETRI
+515 VKLSTYTNNDETRI

-536 DKPDKYKVEYI
+536 DNPDKYKVEYI

-553 EKKLVVMLYGEG
+553 EKKMVVMLYGEG

-587 DRAKLYDTVVKS
+587 DRAKLYDTVVKNM
-599 IEEKYGVKITRTA
+599 EEKYGIEIKRSA

-626 ADHRVRPII
+626 ADHRVRTII

-648 DEKGKTGEARLKFR
+648 NEKNKRGKARLAFR
-662 LKYSRFVV
+662 LKYSRSVV

-681 DEKDVKKYGKMVMR
+681 DEKDTKKYGKMVMR

-706 FQVFLT
+706 FQLFLK
-712 NGDVEIHNIA
+712 NGDIEIHNIA

-737 GKAGSHEAAEN
+737 GKAGSHKAAEN

-791 YVEKSDEVKECA
+791 YVEKTDEVKECA

>member
-1 MPYLGEIPTLKKL
+1 MILNQLNQYKNLYL
-14 SLHFP
+14 
-19 PKGIWSKIRSIWRV
+19 
-33 WGMTHDI
+33 
-40 QQDGINIFHGLSNEL
+40 QASNENAHL
-55 PLNIGTPQQRE
+55 
-66 TKLGED
+66 K
-72 RCKYLVTIHD
+72 H
-82 LIFIHTPQY
+82 
-91 YHWIDRKI
+91 
-99 YNYKFRRA
+99 
-107 CQCADRVIAVSEY
+107 AVSKHEDELEANRK
-120 TKQEIM
+120 T
-126 HYYHTPEEKIDV
+126 
-138 VYQGCDPVF
+138 
-147 AQDIESSKQE
+147 IESMDSRILELE
-157 EVKQKYQLPDQYVLY
+157 ENQKEWD
-172 VGSIEERKNLMLV
+172 
-185 AKAMAEINQM
+185 
-195 AKANEEK
+195 
-202 CNIAKIH
+202 
-209 VVAVGRRTPYVDEIQ
+209 
-224 AYLKEKAQLQ
+224 KEKAQLE

-245 EERESHSQTKKELAK
+245 EEREDHLKTKAELKLAK
-260 AKEEITKLQESKE
+260 EDIAKLQVAKE

-285 HSVVLVL
+285 LSVVQVL

-297 KTNSDASSY
+297 QSNSDASSY
-306 MKGEVEFDER
+306 MKGQVDFDER
-316 RMNDMEFTDV
+316 LMSEMSFDDV
-326 VDEANKLAS
+326 VSEADKLVKELN
-335 GIIEEVD
+335 GDVD
-342 QTPVDTGKEPKLPKS
+342 GTPVDTGKDPELPNSNK
-357 DKRKEKKDKEDKPKR
+357 KEKTDKGDKPKR
-372 RRNVFSIKVLDSM
+372 KRNVFSIPVLDHM
-385 GIDTSNLPAGF
+385 GIDTSNLPEGF

-402 NKITGEDV
+402 DKETGADI
-410 WIVRMY
+410 WMVRMY
-416 DCYAPLAGCIEYEI
+416 ECYAPLAGCIEYEI

-435 PGHDPMCSKHPDHI
+435 PGHDPMCSKHPDYI
-449 VGKNP
+449 IGKNP
-454 LLPSFARFYLDM
+454 LLPSFGRFYFDM

-473 ENRILEMLRDM
+473 ENRILEMLKDM

-494 KWMHEI
+494 KWIHEI
-500 MKCLRERLQD
+500 MTGLRERLLP
-510 LMLEV
+510 LMIEV
-515 IKSSIYTNNDETRI
+515 VKLSTYTNNDETRI

-553 EKKLVVMLYGEG
+553 EKKMVVMLYGEG

-587 DRAKLYDTVVKS
+587 DRAKLYDTVVKNM
-599 IEEKYGVKITRTA
+599 EEKYGIEIKRSA

-626 ADHRVRPII
+626 ADHRVRTII

-648 DEKGKTGEARLKFR
+648 NEKNKRGKARLAFR
-662 LKYSRFVV
+662 LKYSRSVV

-681 DEKDVKKYGKMVMR
+681 DEKDTKKYGKMVMR

-706 FQVFLT
+706 FQLFLK
-712 NGDVEIHNIA
+712 NGDIEIHNIA

-737 GKAGSHEAAEN
+737 GKAGSHKAAEN

-791 YVEKSDEVKECA
+791 YVEKTDEVKECA

>member
-1 MPYLGEIPTLKKL
+1 MKQQENMILNQLDQYKNMYLQANNENARLK
-14 SLHFP
+14 HA
-19 PKGIWSKIRSIWRV
+19 V
-33 WGMTHDI
+33 TEHD
-40 QQDGINIFHGLSNEL
+40 NEL
-55 PLNIGTPQQRE
+55 KANQNT
-66 TKLGED
+66 
-72 RCKYLVTIHD
+72 
-82 LIFIHTPQY
+82 
-91 YHWIDRKI
+91 
-99 YNYKFRRA
+99 
-107 CQCADRVIAVSEY
+107 
-120 TKQEIM
+120 
-126 HYYHTPEEKIDV
+126 
-138 VYQGCDPVF
+138 
-147 AQDIESSKQE
+147 IESMENRILALENENK
-157 EVKQKYQLPDQYVLY
+157 
-172 VGSIEERKNLMLV
+172 
-185 AKAMAEINQM
+185 EIT
-195 AKANEEK
+195 A
-202 CNIAKIH
+202 
-209 VVAVGRRTPYVDEIQ
+209 
-224 AYLKEKAQLQ
+224 
-234 SQRDCYKKERD
+234 ERD
-245 EERESHSQTKKELAK
+245 EYKTKCELECDSHSKTKEELTKTKEELTK
-260 AKEEITKLQESKE
+260 AKEEIEKLREAKE
-273 AKELSEQANVDL
+273 AKDLSEQANVDL
-285 HSVVLVL
+285 HSVVQVL
-292 QRRLF
+292 QHRLF
-297 KTNSDASSY
+297 KTNSDATNY
-306 MKGEVEFDER
+306 MKGEMEADEC
-316 RMNDMEFTDV
+316 RMNDMDFKDV
-326 VDEANKLAS
+326 VEEANKLVKELN
-335 GIIEEVD
+335 EEVD
-342 QTPVDTGKEPKLPKS
+342 QTPVDPGKDPELPKS
-357 DKRKEKKDKEDKPKR
+357 DKKKEKKDKEDKPKR

-402 NKITGEDV
+402 DKISGEDV
-410 WIVRMY
+410 WTVRMY

-449 VGKNP
+449 IGTNP

-473 ENRILEMLRDM
+473 ENRILEMLKDM

-500 MKCLRERLQD
+500 MKCLRERLQG

-515 IKSSIYTNNDETRI
+515 IKSSTYTNNDETRI
-529 LVRNLLE
+529 LVRNLME

-553 EKKLVVMLYGEG
+553 EKKLVVMLYGAG

-587 DRAKLYDTVVKS
+587 DRAKLYETVVKD
-599 IEEKYGVKITRTA
+599 IEEKYDVKITRTA

-662 LKYSRFVV
+662 LKFSRTVV

-737 GKAGSHEAAEN
+737 GKAGSHAAAEN

-782 DYKSMLPCY
+782 DYRAMLPCY
-791 YVEKSDEVKECA
+791 YVEKFDEVKECA

>member
-1 MPYLGEIPTLKKL
+1 MILNQLDQYKNMYLQANNENARLK
-14 SLHFP
+14 HA
-19 PKGIWSKIRSIWRV
+19 V
-33 WGMTHDI
+33 TEHD
-40 QQDGINIFHGLSNEL
+40 NEL
-55 PLNIGTPQQRE
+55 KANQNT
-66 TKLGED
+66 
-72 RCKYLVTIHD
+72 
-82 LIFIHTPQY
+82 
-91 YHWIDRKI
+91 
-99 YNYKFRRA
+99 
-107 CQCADRVIAVSEY
+107 
-120 TKQEIM
+120 
-126 HYYHTPEEKIDV
+126 
-138 VYQGCDPVF
+138 
-147 AQDIESSKQE
+147 IESMENRILALENENK
-157 EVKQKYQLPDQYVLY
+157 
-172 VGSIEERKNLMLV
+172 
-185 AKAMAEINQM
+185 EIT
-195 AKANEEK
+195 A
-202 CNIAKIH
+202 
-209 VVAVGRRTPYVDEIQ
+209 
-224 AYLKEKAQLQ
+224 
-234 SQRDCYKKERD
+234 ERD
-245 EERESHSQTKKELAK
+245 EYKTKCELECDSHSKTKEELTKTKEELTK
-260 AKEEITKLQESKE
+260 AKEEIEKLREAKE
-273 AKELSEQANVDL
+273 AKDLSEQANVDL
-285 HSVVLVL
+285 HSVVQVL
-292 QRRLF
+292 QHRLF
-297 KTNSDASSY
+297 KTNSDATNY
-306 MKGEVEFDER
+306 MKGEMEADEC
-316 RMNDMEFTDV
+316 RMNDMDFKDV
-326 VDEANKLAS
+326 VEEANKLVKELN
-335 GIIEEVD
+335 EEVD
-342 QTPVDTGKEPKLPKS
+342 QTPVDPGKDPELPKS
-357 DKRKEKKDKEDKPKR
+357 DKKKEKKDKEDKPKR

-402 NKITGEDV
+402 DKISGEDV
-410 WIVRMY
+410 WTVRMY

-449 VGKNP
+449 IGTNP

-473 ENRILEMLRDM
+473 ENRILEMLKDM

-500 MKCLRERLQD
+500 MKCLRERLQG

-515 IKSSIYTNNDETRI
+515 IKSSTYTNNDETRI
-529 LVRNLLE
+529 LVRNLME

-553 EKKLVVMLYGEG
+553 EKKLVVMLYGAG

-587 DRAKLYDTVVKS
+587 DRAKLYETVVKD
-599 IEEKYGVKITRTA
+599 IEEKYDVKITRTA

-662 LKYSRFVV
+662 LKFSRTVV

-737 GKAGSHEAAEN
+737 GKAGSHAAAEN

-782 DYKSMLPCY
+782 DYRAMLPCY